1 MNVLTA
7 DTQQKAGLLEISVLS
22 AIKHTGNAAS
32 VGLYSL
38 QPCCRRNVPDVERS
52 VNSSTSRVT
61 HQSAAGPDISIL
73 A

>member
-32 VGLYSL
+32 VDLYSL
-38 QPCCRRNVPDVERS
+38 QPYCRRNVLNVKRS

-61 HQSAAGPDISIL
+61 HPSVADPDISTL